1 MRACRTA
8 KTCVGAMAAE
18 VNEEAV
24 SEALAELAEAEAA
37 EAEARAEAARAKA
50 TAARLRGVEPDPGDE
65 DSDDGEDAEDHEDD
79 ELEPRGW
86 WARVG
91 AVTVAV
97 AVIVILTIA
106 SMVVTGL
113 MLVAHQRVVAQR
125 AHHDELVAAAR
136 EGVIALLSI
145 DYNRAKADVQHVID
159 LSTGTFKND
168 FTRGADDFVKT
179 AEQSKA
185 VTVGT
190 VKSAA
195 LEKET
200 GDTGV
205 VLLAASSTVTNAN
218 GAHQD
223 PRAWR
228 MSVTVARDGAQY
240 KMSNVEFV
248 P

>member
-1 MRACRTA
+1 
-8 KTCVGAMAAE
+8 MAAE
-18 VNEEAV
+18 VNEKAV

-50 TAARLRGVEPDPGDE
+50 TAARLRGAEPDSTDE
-65 DSDDGEDAEDHEDD
+65 DPADADADFDGDDDFDGEAEDYDD
-79 ELEPRGW
+79 DAELEPRGW
-86 WARVG
+86 WARIG

-97 AVIVILTIA
+97 AVVVILAIA

-113 MLVAHQRVVAQR
+113 MLVAHQKVVAQR
-125 AHHDELVAAAR
+125 AHQAELVAAAR

-159 LSTGTFKND
+159 LSTGTFKDD

-195 LEKET
+195 LEKES

>member
-1 MRACRTA
+1 
-8 KTCVGAMAAE
+8 MAADVDAE
-18 VNEEAV
+18 V
-24 SEALAELAEAEAA
+24 LAELAEAEAA
-37 EAEARAEAARAKA
+37 EAEAEAEAARAKA
-50 TAARLRGVEPDPGDE
+50 TAARLRGSAPATEAVEPSDGVELTDDIDLAE
-65 DSDDGEDAEDHEDD
+65 DIDLADDAEDV

-86 WARVG
+86 WSRIG
-91 AVTVAV
+91 LVTVGV
-97 AVIVILTIA
+97 AVVVVAAIGSL
-106 SMVVTGL
+106 VVTG
-113 MLVAHQRVVAQR
+113 MMIVAHQKVAAQR
-125 AHHDELVAAAR
+125 AHQDQLVDAAR
-136 EGVIALLSI
+136 TGVTALLSI
-145 DYNRAKADVQHVID
+145 DYNRAKDDVQHVID
-159 LSTGTFKND
+159 LSTGTFKDD

-179 AEQSKA
+179 AQQSKA

-190 VKSAA
+190 IKSAA
-195 LEKET
+195 LEKDG

-228 MSVTVARDGAQY
+228 MSVTVARDGDKY

>member
-1 MRACRTA
+1 
-8 KTCVGAMAAE
+8 MAAD
-18 VNEEAV
+18 VDA
-24 SEALAELAEAEAA
+24 EALAELAEAEAA

-50 TAARLRGVEPDPGDE
+50 TAARLRGAEPGSTDE
-65 DSDDGEDAEDHEDD
+65 DPADAPADADAEDDFDAEAEDYD
-79 ELEPRGW
+79 DDAELEPRGW
-86 WARVG
+86 WARIG

-97 AVIVILTIA
+97 AVVVILAIA
-106 SMVVTGL
+106 SMAVTGL
-113 MLVAHQRVVAQR
+113 MLVAHQKVVAQR
-125 AHHDELVAAAR
+125 AHQAELVAAAR

-159 LSTGTFKND
+159 LSTGTFKDD

-195 LEKET
+195 LEKES

>member
-1 MRACRTA
+1 M
-8 KTCVGAMAAE
+8 TCVSAMAADVDAE
-18 VNEEAV
+18 V
-24 SEALAELAEAEAA
+24 LAELAEAEAA

-50 TAARLRGVEPDPGDE
+50 TAVRLRGGEPDSGGDE
-65 DSDDGEDAEDHEDD
+65 LTDELTDEDD
-79 ELEPRGW
+79 DDVELDPRGW
-86 WARVG
+86 WARIG

-97 AVIVILTIA
+97 VVVVVVAIA
-106 SMVVTGL
+106 ALVVTGL
-113 MLVAHQRVVAQR
+113 MVASHQKVVAQR
-125 AHHDELVAAAR
+125 QHQAELISAAR
-136 EGVIALLSI
+136 QGVIALLSI

-159 LSTGTFKND
+159 LSTGTFRDD

-195 LEKET
+195 LEKDT

>member
-1 MRACRTA
+1 
-8 KTCVGAMAAE
+8 MAADVDAE
-18 VNEEAV
+18 M
-24 SEALAELAEAEAA
+24 LAELAEAEAT
-37 EAEARAEAARAKA
+37 EAEARAQAARAKA
-50 TAARLRGVEPDPGDE
+50 TAARLRGGEPESEVESDAEGDE
-65 DSDDGEDAEDHEDD
+65 LIDDEDI

-86 WARVG
+86 WARIG

-97 AVIVILTIA
+97 AATVIVAIA
-106 SMVVTGL
+106 ALVVTGL
-113 MLVAHQRVVAQR
+113 MVVAHQKVTAQQQHR
-125 AHHDELVAAAR
+125 AELVAAAR
-136 EGVIALLSI
+136 QGVIALLSI

-159 LSTGTFKND
+159 LSTGTFKDD

-195 LEKET
+195 LEKEN

>member
-1 MRACRTA
+1 
-8 KTCVGAMAAE
+8 MAAD

-50 TAARLRGVEPDPGDE
+50 TAARLRGSASTDDAAASEEMEPLESTE
-65 DSDDGEDAEDHEDD
+65 DIEDFEDD
-79 ELEPRGW
+79 RRGW
-86 WARVG
+86 WSRIGRLTV
-91 AVTVAV
+91 AVVLVVAV
-97 AVIVILTIA
+97 AVGSL
-106 SMVVTGL
+106 VVTG
-113 MLVAHQRVVAQR
+113 MMVVAHQKVTAEQAHR
-125 AHHDELVAAAR
+125 AELIKAATT
-136 EGVIALLSI
+136 GVTALLSI
-145 DYNRAKADVQHVID
+145 DYNRAQADVQHVID
-159 LSTGTFKND
+159 LSTGTFKDD
-168 FTRGADDFVKT
+168 FSRGADDFVKT

-185 VTVGT
+185 VTVGSI
-190 VKSAA
+190 KSAA
-195 LEKET
+195 LDSDN

-228 MSVTVARDGAQY
+228 MSVTVARDGDQY

>member
-1 MRACRTA
+1 M
-8 KTCVGAMAAE
+8 
-18 VNEEAV
+18 
-24 SEALAELAEAEAA
+24 AELAEAEAA

-50 TAARLRGVEPDPGDE
+50 TAARLRGGEPDIEGDE
-65 DSDDGEDAEDHEDD
+65 VTDDDADDDAEDDGELD
-79 ELEPRGW
+79 PRGW
-86 WARVG
+86 WARIG

-97 AVIVILTIA
+97 VATVIVAIGSL
-106 SMVVTGL
+106 VVTGL
-113 MLVAHQRVVAQR
+113 MVVSHEKVTAQKQHQA
-125 AHHDELVAAAR
+125 ELVEAAR
-136 EGVIALLSI
+136 RGVIALLSI
-145 DYNRAKADVQHVID
+145 DYNRAKTDVQHVID
-159 LSTGTFKND
+159 LSTGTFKDD

-195 LEKET
+195 LEKEN

-205 VLLAASSTVTNAN
+205 VLLAASSTVTNSS

>member
-1 MRACRTA
+1 
-8 KTCVGAMAAE
+8 MAADVDAE
-18 VNEEAV
+18 I
-24 SEALAELAEAEAA
+24 LAELAEAEAT

-50 TAARLRGVEPDPGDE
+50 TAARLRGGEPESESESDAEGDE
-65 DSDDGEDAEDHEDD
+65 LIDDDEDI

-86 WARVG
+86 WARIG

-97 AVIVILTIA
+97 AATVIVAIA
-106 SMVVTGL
+106 ALVITGL
-113 MLVAHQRVVAQR
+113 MVVAHQKVTAQQQHR
-125 AHHDELVAAAR
+125 AELVAAAR
-136 EGVIALLSI
+136 QGVIALLSI

-159 LSTGTFKND
+159 LSTGTFKDD

-195 LEKET
+195 LEKEN

>member
-1 MRACRTA
+1 
-8 KTCVGAMAAE
+8 MAADVDAE
-18 VNEEAV
+18 V
-24 SEALAELAEAEAA
+24 LAELAEAEAA

-50 TAARLRGVEPDPGDE
+50 TAARLRGVEPDAEGGELTD
-65 DSDDGEDAEDHEDD
+65 EDAEDAEDD
-79 ELEPRGW
+79 VELEPRGW
-86 WARVG
+86 WARIG
-91 AVTVAV
+91 AVSVAV
-97 AVIVILTIA
+97 AAIVIVAIGSL
-106 SMVVTGL
+106 VVTGM
-113 MLVAHQRVVAQR
+113 MLVAHQKATAQQ
-125 AHHDELVAAAR
+125 HHQAELVAAAR
-136 EGVIALLSI
+136 QGVIALLSI

-159 LSTGTFKND
+159 LSTGTFKDD

-195 LEKET
+195 LEKEN
-200 GDTGV
+200 GDTAV
-205 VLLAASSTVTNAN
+205 VLLAASSTVTNAS

>member
-1 MRACRTA
+1 
-8 KTCVGAMAAE
+8 MAAD

-50 TAARLRGVEPDPGDE
+50 TAARLRGADPDSTD
-65 DSDDGEDAEDHEDD
+65 EDAEDAEDAEDDFDDD

-86 WARVG
+86 WARIG

-97 AVIVILTIA
+97 AVVVILAIA

-113 MLVAHQRVVAQR
+113 MLVAHQKVVAQR
-125 AHHDELVAAAR
+125 AHQAELVAAAR
-136 EGVIALLSI
+136 KGVIALLSI
-145 DYNRAKADVQHVID
+145 DYNRAKADVQQVID

-195 LEKET
+195 LEKES
-200 GDTGV
+200 GDTGL

>member
-1 MRACRTA
+1 M
-8 KTCVGAMAAE
+8 
-18 VNEEAV
+18 
-24 SEALAELAEAEAA
+24 LAELAEAEAT
-37 EAEARAEAARAKA
+37 EAEARAQAARAKA
-50 TAARLRGVEPDPGDE
+50 TAARLRGGEPESEVESDAEGDE
-65 DSDDGEDAEDHEDD
+65 LIDDEDI

-86 WARVG
+86 WARIG

-97 AVIVILTIA
+97 AATVIVAIA
-106 SMVVTGL
+106 ALVVTGL
-113 MLVAHQRVVAQR
+113 MVVAHQKVTAQQQHR
-125 AHHDELVAAAR
+125 AELVAAAR
-136 EGVIALLSI
+136 QGVIALLSI

-159 LSTGTFKND
+159 LSTGTFKDD

-195 LEKET
+195 LEKEN

>member
-1 MRACRTA
+1 
-8 KTCVGAMAAE
+8 MAADVDAE
-18 VNEEAV
+18 M
-24 SEALAELAEAEAA
+24 LAELAEAEAT

-50 TAARLRGVEPDPGDE
+50 TAARLRGSEPESESDAEGDE
-65 DSDDGEDAEDHEDD
+65 LTDDDEDI

-86 WARVG
+86 WARIG

-97 AVIVILTIA
+97 AATVIVAIA
-106 SMVVTGL
+106 ALVVTGL
-113 MLVAHQRVVAQR
+113 MVVAHQKVTAQQQHR
-125 AHHDELVAAAR
+125 AELVAAAR
-136 EGVIALLSI
+136 QGVIALLSI

-159 LSTGTFKND
+159 LSTGTFKDD

-195 LEKET
+195 LEKEN

>member
-1 MRACRTA
+1 
-8 KTCVGAMAAE
+8 MAAE
-18 VNEEAV
+18 VDEAV
-24 SEALAELAEAEAA
+24 LAELA

-50 TAARLRGVEPDPGDE
+50 AALRLRGEEPDPEELTDELDE
-65 DSDDGEDAEDHEDD
+65 DTEDD

-86 WARVG
+86 WVRIG

-97 AVIVILTIA
+97 ALVVIVAIA
-106 SMVVTGL
+106 SLVVTGL
-113 MLVAHQRVVAQR
+113 MLVSHQKVVAEQQR
-125 AHHDELVAAAR
+125 RAELVTAAR
-136 EGVIALLSI
+136 DGVVALLSI

-159 LSTGTFKND
+159 LSTGSFRD
-168 FTRGADDFVKT
+168 EFSRGADDFVAT
-179 AEQSKA
+179 AQQSKA

-195 LEKET
+195 LEKDN
-200 GDTGV
+200 GDTAV
-205 VLLAASSTVTNAN
+205 VLVASSSTVTNN
-218 GAHQD
+218 SGAQQD

-228 MSVTVARDGAQY
+228 MSVTVARDGDQY

>member
-1 MRACRTA
+1 
-8 KTCVGAMAAE
+8 MAAE

-65 DSDDGEDAEDHEDD
+65 DSDDAEDAEDYEDD

-125 AHHDELVAAAR
+125 AHQDELVAAAR

>member
-1 MRACRTA
+1 
-8 KTCVGAMAAE
+8 
-18 VNEEAV
+18 
-24 SEALAELAEAEAA
+24 LAEAEAA

-50 TAARLRGVEPDPGDE
+50 TAARLRGAEPESADEVSGDA
-65 DSDDGEDAEDHEDD
+65 DDDAEDYEDV
-79 ELEPRGW
+79 ELEPRSW
-86 WARVG
+86 WARIG

-97 AVIVILTIA
+97 AVVVILAIA

-113 MLVAHQRVVAQR
+113 MLVAHQKVVAQR
-125 AHHDELVAAAR
+125 AHQAELVAAAR

-145 DYNRAKADVQHVID
+145 DYNRAKADVQHVLD
-159 LSTGTFKND
+159 LSTGTFKDD

-195 LEKET
+195 LEKES

>member
-1 MRACRTA
+1 M
-8 KTCVGAMAAE
+8 TCVGAMAAE

-50 TAARLRGVEPDPGDE
+50 TAARLRGAEPDPEDE
-65 DSDDGEDAEDHEDD
+65 DSSDAEDADDFEDV

-86 WARVG
+86 WARIG
-91 AVTVAV
+91 AVTVTV
-97 AVIVILTIA
+97 AVIVILAIA

-113 MLVAHQRVVAQR
+113 MLVAHQKVVAQR
-125 AHHDELVAAAR
+125 AHQAELVGAAR

-145 DYNRAKADVQHVID
+145 DYNRAKADVQHVLD
-159 LSTGTFKND
+159 LSTGTFKDD

-195 LEKET
+195 LEKES

>member
-1 MRACRTA
+1 
-8 KTCVGAMAAE
+8 MAAD
-18 VNEEAV
+18 VDA
-24 SEALAELAEAEAA
+24 EALAELAEAEAA

-50 TAARLRGVEPDPGDE
+50 TAARLRGAEPG
-65 DSDDGEDAEDHEDD
+65 SGDDGSEDAEDADDFEDV
-79 ELEPRGW
+79 ELEPRSW
-86 WARVG
+86 WARIG

-97 AVIVILTIA
+97 GVVVILAIA

-113 MLVAHQRVVAQR
+113 MLVAHQKVVAQR
-125 AHHDELVAAAR
+125 AHQAELVAAAR

-145 DYNRAKADVQHVID
+145 DYNRAKADVQHVLD
-159 LSTGTFKND
+159 LSTGTFKDD

-195 LEKET
+195 LEKES

>member
-1 MRACRTA
+1 
-8 KTCVGAMAAE
+8 MAAE
-18 VNEEAV
+18 VDEAV
-24 SEALAELAEAEAA
+24 LAELAEAEAA

-50 TAARLRGVEPDPGDE
+50 AALRLRGEEPDPEELTDELDE
-65 DSDDGEDAEDHEDD
+65 DTEDD

-86 WARVG
+86 WVRIG

-97 AVIVILTIA
+97 ALVVIVAIA
-106 SMVVTGL
+106 SLVVTGL
-113 MLVAHQRVVAQR
+113 MLVSHQKVVAEQQR
-125 AHHDELVAAAR
+125 RAELVTAAR
-136 EGVIALLSI
+136 DGVVALLSI

-159 LSTGTFKND
+159 LSTGSFRD
-168 FTRGADDFVKT
+168 EFSRGADDFVAT
-179 AEQSKA
+179 AQQSKA

-195 LEKET
+195 LEKDN
-200 GDTGV
+200 GDTAV
-205 VLLAASSTVTNAN
+205 VLVASSSTVTNN
-218 GAHQD
+218 SGAQQD

-228 MSVTVARDGAQY
+228 MSVTVARDGDQY

>member
-1 MRACRTA
+1 MTY
-8 KTCVGAMAAE
+8 VGAMAAD
-18 VNEEAV
+18 VNEDAV

-50 TAARLRGVEPDPGDE
+50 TAARLRGGHPDAVDDENTDEAVEE
-65 DSDDGEDAEDHEDD
+65 YAEDD
-79 ELEPRGW
+79 EDVELERRGW
-86 WARVG
+86 WVRIG

-97 AVIVILTIA
+97 AATVIVAIA
-106 SMVVTGL
+106 ALVVTGL
-113 MLVAHQRVVAQR
+113 MVVAHQKVAAQR
-125 AHHDELVAAAR
+125 EHEAELVAAAR
-136 EGVIALLSI
+136 QGVIALLSI

-159 LSTGTFKND
+159 LSTGTFKDD
-168 FTRGADDFVKT
+168 FSRGADDFVKT

-195 LEKET
+195 LEKQVD
-200 GDTGV
+200 DTGV